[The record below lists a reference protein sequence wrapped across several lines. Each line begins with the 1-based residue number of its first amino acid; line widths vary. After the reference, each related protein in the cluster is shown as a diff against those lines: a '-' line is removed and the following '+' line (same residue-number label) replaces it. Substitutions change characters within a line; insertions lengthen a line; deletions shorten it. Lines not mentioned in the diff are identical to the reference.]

1 MKIIDYF
8 RKEYI
13 IDAYI
18 LGNTGTILTNK
29 NEIFLDDQGLKKILK
44 NEGDIKGRNIMV
56 DEETS
61 QIQIGKPHKFRRGE
75 NPDLME
81 K

>member
-1 MKIIDYF
+1 MKIIDYL

-44 NEGDIKGRNIMV
+44 NEGDIIGRNIVV
-56 DEETS
+56 DEETC
-61 QIQIGKPHKFRRGE
+61 QIQIGQMHKFRRDNNE
-75 NPDLME
+75 L
-81 K
+81 